1 MNPRNISLRILT
13 LVLAI
18 CWAPALKAQ
27 LNRGV
32 LEGVV
37 VDAQGGV
44 VPGVDVTVTSVERNE
59 VQTVK
64 TNSAGYY
71 RVEALI
77 PGKYRAHFVATG
89 FSAEE
94 IVDIEVLAGQLI
106 REDATL
112 KVGAV
117 LQQIEVTAAPALV
130 ETSAS
135 NFSTT
140 IGASTVENIPLAGR
154 DLQQLVFLFP
164 GVNSTAGPPG
174 SNFGFNSQ
182 YGTFPDPTHV
192 EGSDLSV
199 NGGQAGANAW
209 YLDGNL
215 DLSGLDENLTVNPS
229 PDAVAEFQVITE
241 AFSPEY
247 GRTGGAAFNVV
258 LKSGT
263 NKTSRGHLRVCAQ
276 RRDQCPQPLHLGELD
291 RPGDQ
296 EPTTP
301 LQQFWRHA
309 GRARSAPA
317 YLQRQGQNLLLL
329 FLGYYHSAPDRYEN
343 LHRTHAVDGSRR
355 FQRGSQCCLWSLGR
369 IYHRGAEL
377 TRFV

>member
-1 MNPRNISLRILT
+1 MCSRKLSLSILT
-13 LVLAI
+13 LLLALY
-18 CWAPALKAQ
+18 WAPALKAQ

-44 VPGVDVTVTSVERNE
+44 VPNVDVTVTSVERNE
-59 VQTVK
+59 AQTVK

-77 PGKYRAHFVATG
+77 PGQYRARFAAAG
-89 FSAEE
+89 FSPEE
-94 IVDIEVLAGQLI
+94 LIGIEVAAGQVL
-106 REDATL
+106 RQDATL

-117 LQQIEVTAAPALV
+117 RQQVEVTAAPSLV

-140 IGASTVENIPLAGR
+140 VGASTVENIPLAGR

-164 GVNSTAGPPG
+164 GVNSVAGPPG

-182 YGTFPDPTHV
+182 DGTFPDPSHV

-199 NGGQAGANAW
+199 NGGQGGANAW

-229 PDAVAEFQVITE
+229 PDAVAEFQVIT
-241 AFSPEY
+241 
-247 GRTGGAAFNVV
+247 
-258 LKSGT
+258 
-263 NKTSRGHLRVCAQ
+263 
-276 RRDQCPQPLHLGELD
+276 
-291 RPGDQ
+291 
-296 EPTTP
+296 
-301 LQQFWRHA
+301 
-309 GRARSAPA
+309 
-317 YLQRQGQNLLLL
+317 
-329 FLGYYHSAPDRYEN
+329 
-343 LHRTHAVDGSRR
+343 
-355 FQRGSQCCLWSLGR
+355 
-369 IYHRGAEL
+369 
-377 TRFV
+377 